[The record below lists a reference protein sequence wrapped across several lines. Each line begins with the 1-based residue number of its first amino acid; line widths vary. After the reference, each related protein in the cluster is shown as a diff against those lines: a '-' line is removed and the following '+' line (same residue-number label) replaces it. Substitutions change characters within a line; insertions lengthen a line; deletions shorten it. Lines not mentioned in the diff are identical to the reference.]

1 MVAVG
6 WKAEDHYI
14 HGEGEEGF
22 SRQWRERRKG
32 EEEDSEE
39 AVALEG
45 LFKRCRK
52 LLVYIPDSILSN
64 VGDLRRKSIKFHE
77 ILRTSCIFRV
87 DELVVFR
94 DPLYKG
100 DLGRDRELMKRL
112 HEYFTT
118 PPYLR
123 RRLVPIDPLLKHV
136 GELHPIRLAVFNVS
150 RSVRGQE
157 YRVGLVKSVRGLKN
171 IKVSIGLSRDVEA
184 ECIDECPKP
193 GELVVVKVESANPLK
208 ITCSRSY
215 SKVYTGPALRFA
227 DNIAEE
233 AEALKEKC
241 CIIATS
247 RVGRE
252 LSLDYLHGLRK
263 ELLSKKCIAVLFGSP
278 YRGLYAMFES
288 LNKSLDE
295 FVDAVL
301 NTLPRQGT
309 VSVRSEEALHSTL
322 TIINLLVD

>member
-1 MVAVG
+1 MVTVG
-6 WKAEDHYI
+6 WKAEDYYI
-14 HGEGEEGF
+14 RGEGEEGF
-22 SRQWRERRKG
+22 SKQWRERGKG
-32 EEEDSEE
+32 EEDSEE
-39 AVALEG
+39 IALGG
-45 LFKRCRK
+45 LFKRNRK

-77 ILRTSCIFRV
+77 ILRTLCVFRV

-100 DLGRDRELMKRL
+100 NLEKDRELMEKL

-123 RRLVPIDPLLKHV
+123 KKLVPIDPLLKYV
-136 GELHPIRLAVFNVS
+136 GELHPIRLAVFSVS
-150 RSVRGQE
+150 RSAREQE
-157 YRVGLVKSVRGLKN
+157 YRIGLVKSVRGLRS

-184 ECIDECPKP
+184 ECIDECPEP
-193 GELVVVKVESANPLK
+193 GELAVVRVESVDPLK

-215 SKVYTGPALRFA
+215 SKVYTGPALKFV

-233 AEALKEKC
+233 AGALREKC
-241 CIIATS
+241 YVIATS
-247 RVGRE
+247 RLGKE
-252 LSLDYLHGLRK
+252 ISLDYLRKLRG
-263 ELLSKKCIAVLFGSP
+263 ELLAKNCIAVLFGSP

-288 LNKSLDE
+288 LNKGLDE
-295 FVDAVL
+295 CVDAVL